1 MKRLLLLLT
10 IAFYATVQGQI
21 TLEHTYHCQ
30 GGAFNNYP
38 GTFAFFA
45 GGSMKYY
52 TTNADTNELK
62 IYDASHNLMNTINVN
77 IMSGYKIKTL
87 FLITDHLFNSDDNLE
102 YIIVS
107 YNQTAHTYNMSLY
120 DETGQNIFDFG
131 NHWEAF
137 VIKQDDTTYKLMTTD
152 VNDARDYN
160 IWSLPGTLSAVQE
173 QTYLKGFAYPVPAS
187 RSIHIANYSVSMRGS
202 NLYIYNMNG
211 KLVLQRAILN
221 KNDLNVDISG
231 FSNGTYIYKIGDM
244 QGKFVKK

>member
-1 MKRLLLLLT
+1 MKRLLLFLT
-10 IAFYATVQGQI
+10 IAFYATMQGQI

-62 IYDASHNLMNTINVN
+62 IYDASHNLINTINVN

-87 FLITDHLFNSDDNLE
+87 FLMTDHLFNSDDNLE

-120 DETGQNIFDFG
+120 DETGQSIVDFG
-131 NHWEAF
+131 NQWEAF
-137 VIKQDDTTYKLMTTD
+137 LVKENDTTYKLMTT
-152 VNDARDYN
+152 NTDAADEYK
-160 IWSLPGTLSAVQE
+160 IWSLPGTLSALQE
-173 QTYLKGFAYPVPAS
+173 NTYLNAYAYPVPAS
-187 RSIHIANYSVSMRGS
+187 SNIHIANYSASMRGT
-202 NLYIYNMNG
+202 NLYIYNVNG
-211 KLVLQRAILN
+211 KLMLQRTISN

-244 QGKFVKK
+244 QGKFIKK